1 MRLARTVTRVAVA
14 AVLAAAAFAGV
25 PTAPAAAA
33 GCATPEGVT
42 VVVDFKQL
50 GGGVRSAC
58 LPDGGDRYAAQL
70 FADAGLPLTY
80 VQRQPDFVCRVAGLP
95 TPEQDPCVYTPPAT
109 AYWSLWWT
117 DEDGGDWTYSS
128 LNAGGLRVPDGGYLA
143 FSWSTGSRPVPP
155 GFRAAAHPAPQPTA
169 TPKPTPKPKPKPTKG
184 PTTSPRPSATPTDP
198 PTESASPTPR
208 KKPAKKP
215 KPTPTPSTSPVDSAS
230 AVAVP
235 SESPSS
241 PSSTPT
247 AAEPASDDDGL
258 PAWVAP
264 VLIGLLFTGAAAVA
278 VVRRRRTTSGP

>member
-1 MRLARTVTRVAVA
+1 MRLARTLSRVAAA
-14 AVLAAAAFAGV
+14 AVLAAAALAGV
-25 PTAPAAAA
+25 PTGPAAAA
-33 GCATPEGVT
+33 GCATAEGVT

-50 GGGVRSAC
+50 GGGVQSVC
-58 LPDGGDRYAAQL
+58 LPDGGDRYAADL
-70 FADAGLPLTY
+70 FADAGFPLTY

-128 LNAGGLRVPDGGYLA
+128 LNVGGLRVPDGGYLA

-155 GFRAAAHPAPQPTA
+155 GFRAVAHAAPPPS
-169 TPKPTPKPKPKPTKG
+169 PTPKAKPTKS
-184 PTTSPRPSATPTDP
+184 PTASPTPSATPADP
-198 PTESASPTPR
+198 PTESASPSPTKEP
-208 KKPAKKP
+208 KPKPKP
-215 KPTPTPSTSPVDSAS
+215 KPTPSASSTPVDSAS

-235 SESPSS
+235 SAS

-247 AAEPASDDDGL
+247 AADPATDDDGL

-264 VLIGLLFTGAAAVA
+264 TLIGLLFTGAAAVA
-278 VVRRRRTTSGP
+278 VVRRRRTASGT

>member
-1 MRLARTVTRVAVA
+1 VRLARTASRVAAA

-33 GCATPEGVT
+33 GCPSAEGVT

-70 FADAGLPLTY
+70 FADAGFPLTY

-117 DEDGGDWTYSS
+117 DADGGDWTYSA

-155 GFRAAAHPAPQPTA
+155 GFRAVAHVAPEPTP
-169 TPKPTPKPKPKPTKG
+169 TPKPTPTPTKS
-184 PTTSPRPSATPTDP
+184 PTTRPTPSATPTDP
-198 PTESASPTPR
+198 PTESATPAPAPTR
-208 KKPAKKP
+208 KP
-215 KPTPTPSTSPVDSAS
+215 KPRPKPTATPSASSSPVDSAS
-230 AVAVP
+230 AVTVP

-241 PSSTPT
+241 TS
-247 AAEPASDDDGL
+247 AAADAASDDAGL
-258 PAWVAP
+258 PSWVAP
-264 VLIGLLFTGAAAVA
+264 MLIGLLFTGAAAVA
-278 VVRRRRTTSGP
+278 VARRRRTASGP